1 MDVNPAYMAYTNLG
15 IKEDEAPVEQTKS
28 FGLLSRNG
36 NSESND
42 TKNEPI
48 DRVRSYVTSLR
59 KARKQIT
66 NG

>member
-15 IKEDEAPVEQTKS
+15 IKENEAPVEQAKS

-36 NSESND
+36 NSKSSEI
-42 TKNEPI
+42 KNEPI

>member
-1 MDVNPAYMAYTNLG
+1 MDVNPAYIAYTNLG

-36 NSESND
+36 NSKSNE

>member
-36 NSESND
+36 NNNPKE

-48 DRVRSYVTSLR
+48 DRIRSYVKSLR
-59 KARKQIT
+59 KARKQLT

>member
-1 MDVNPAYMAYTNLG
+1 MNVNPAYMAYTNLG
-15 IKEDEAPVEQTKS
+15 INEDEAPVEQTKS

-36 NSESND
+36 NGKSND
-42 TKNEPI
+42 TKDEPI
-48 DRVRSYVTSLR
+48 DRVRGYVTALR

>member
-1 MDVNPAYMAYTNLG
+1 MNVNPAYMAYTNLG
-15 IKEDEAPVEQTKS
+15 IKEDEAPIEQTKS

-36 NSESND
+36 NSKSSE

>member
-15 IKEDEAPVEQTKS
+15 IKEDKAPVEQTKS

-36 NSESND
+36 NSKSND
-42 TKNEPI
+42 IKNEPI

>member
-15 IKEDEAPVEQTKS
+15 IKEEEAPVKQTKS

-36 NSESND
+36 NSKSND
-42 TKNEPI
+42 TKNEPL
-48 DRVRSYVTSLR
+48 DRVRGYVTSLR
-59 KARKQIT
+59 KAGKQIT

>member
-15 IKEDEAPVEQTKS
+15 IKEDEAPVKQTKS

-36 NSESND
+36 NSKSND
-42 TKNEPI
+42 TKNEPL
-48 DRVRSYVTSLR
+48 DRVRGYVTSLR

>member
-1 MDVNPAYMAYTNLG
+1 MNVNPAYMAYTNLG
-15 IKEDEAPVEQTKS
+15 INEDEAPVEQTKS

-36 NSESND
+36 NSKSND

>member
-15 IKEDEAPVEQTKS
+15 IKEDKAPVEQTKS

-36 NSESND
+36 NNNSKE
-42 TKNEPI
+42 TMNEPI
-48 DRVRSYVTSLR
+48 DRIRSYVKSLR
-59 KARKQIT
+59 KARKQLT

>member
-15 IKEDEAPVEQTKS
+15 IKEDKAPVEQTKS

-36 NSESND
+36 NSKSND

>member
-36 NSESND
+36 NSKSNE

>member
-28 FGLLSRNG
+28 FGLLSRKG
-36 NSESND
+36 NSKDND

-48 DRVRSYVTSLR
+48 DRVRGYVTSLR
-59 KARKQIT
+59 KARKQLT

>member
-36 NSESND
+36 NSKSND